1 MKSQNPSTDAH
12 NLSRGIHRSDVPEGK
27 GKNVPTLDEIHRR
40 AHEIHME
47 RGGRAYDLDEYLEE
61 WLQAE
66 RELREKN
73 NRSSDEGARRNEMA
87 SERRASEG
95 KSHVLES

>member
-1 MKSQNPSTDAH
+1 
-12 NLSRGIHRSDVPEGK
+12 
-27 GKNVPTLDEIHRR
+27 
-40 AHEIHME
+40 
-47 RGGRAYDLDEYLEE
+47 LDEYLEE